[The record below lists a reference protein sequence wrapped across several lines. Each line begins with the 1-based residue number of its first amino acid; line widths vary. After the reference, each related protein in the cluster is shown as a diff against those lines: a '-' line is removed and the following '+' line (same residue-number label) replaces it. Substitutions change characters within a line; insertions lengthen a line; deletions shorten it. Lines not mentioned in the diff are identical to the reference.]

1 MAGVPEWK
9 NSKATRFVLI
19 FLIMLTFLSCH
30 PKQIFRLFAP
40 VAPQR
45 PSSIKIGLALGGGG
59 ARGFAEIGVLRVLE
73 RENIPISRVS
83 GTSVGSM
90 IGALYCDAGSIADLE
105 YHAETIE
112 KDDVLDVHILS
123 LLKGPGLIKGDKM
136 EEFLRNNLRHKAL
149 EDLPIPL
156 SIVATDLMTGQK
168 KVFENGNIETAVHAS
183 CAIPG
188 IFQPVRIG
196 ERTYVDGGM
205 SDPVPVDVLKE
216 KGMDM
221 IIAVAIPP
229 EIPQE
234 QPQKA
239 VEIFKHSMNVL
250 FSRITEYMLRDT
262 DVVILPKCSDVKL
275 KDFSQ
280 REELIRAG
288 EVAAMEAIPRIR
300 ELMEKK
306 VKGRAS

>member
-1 MAGVPEWK
+1 MPMTGVPGLK
-9 NSKATRFVLI
+9 NRMAARISLI
-19 FLIMLTFLSCH
+19 LLIIFTFLSCH
-30 PKQIFRLFAP
+30 PKQILRLFAP
-40 VAPQR
+40 AASQK
-45 PSSIKIGLALGGGG
+45 PSSVKIGLALGGGG

-73 RENIPISRVS
+73 RENIPISHVA

-90 IGALYCDAGSIADLE
+90 IGALYCDAGSVVDLE

-234 QPQKA
+234 PPQKA

-250 FSRITEYMLRDT
+250 FSRITDYMLRDV
-262 DVVILPKCSDVKL
+262 DVVIRPKCPDVKL

-288 EVAAMEAIPRIR
+288 ETAANEAIPKIR
-300 ELMEKK
+300 VLMEKT
-306 VKGRAS
+306 RDRN